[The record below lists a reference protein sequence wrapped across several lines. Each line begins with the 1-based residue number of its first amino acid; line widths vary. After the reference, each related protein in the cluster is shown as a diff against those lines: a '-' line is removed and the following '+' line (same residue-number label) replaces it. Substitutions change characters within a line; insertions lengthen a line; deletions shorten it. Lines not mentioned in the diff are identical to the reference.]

1 MPAPDAL
8 RGQSRT
14 IGLALVPLALAVADG
29 IRVRRQLDAA
39 RRDPLTG
46 LPGRDA
52 LTQQIGRLARTDR
65 ELLHVLVADAD
76 GLKTLN
82 DTQGHHAGDVLLAAI
97 GQRLGVWARARGGLA
112 ARLGGDEFAAA
123 VLLDPS
129 VSVRELRALRET
141 VAQPVKGWPAIRPRL
156 SIGAARAADLPHAA
170 DASRLLRGAD
180 MAMYRV
186 KTGVQECGYLAT
198 VHDAYTPTVNGR
210 RPGRDGT
217 HLPTA

>member
-1 MPAPDAL
+1 MIL
-8 RGQSRT
+8 
-14 IGLALVPLALAVADG
+14 PLALAVADNV
-29 IRVRRQLDAA
+29 RVRRQREVA
-39 RRDPLTG
+39 RRDPLTS

-52 LTQQIGRLARTDR
+52 LTRQVDRLARTDR

-82 DTQGHHAGDVLLAAI
+82 DTQGHHAGDALLAAI
-97 GQRLGVWARARGGLA
+97 GQRLGAWARAHDGLA
-112 ARLGGDEFAAA
+112 ARLGGDEFAAV

-129 VSVRELRALRET
+129 ASVRELRALHET
-141 VAQPVKGWPAIRPRL
+141 VAQPVEGWPAIRPRL
-156 SIGAARAADLPHAA
+156 SIGAARAANLPHAA
-170 DASRLLRGAD
+170 GASRLLRGAD

-186 KTGVQECGYLAT
+186 KTGLEECGYLAT

-217 HLPTA
+217 HLPAA